1 MRYQMLK
8 SNQIDAKSVFIADSK
23 TKFVENPIYF
33 NMCHRPVC
41 VSSVRPSV
49 HPPLPN
55 KLFFCC
61 KVGFL
66 LQIFVLIFGDC
77 TAER

>member
-41 VSSVRPSV
+41 VSSVRPST
-49 HPPLPN
+49 PPSPIN
-55 KLFFCC
+55 YFFAAKLAFCC
-61 KVGFL
+61 KYL
-66 LQIFVLIFGDC
+66 C
-77 TAER
+77 